1 MLFYFLFILFFANR
15 SFLAV
20 FVLIAKYL

>member
-15 SFLAV
+15 SFSAV